1 MQSFKEF
8 VSNLSEAVN
17 RGFKAERRLVKHLNK
32 HGLMRGRGA
41 GNSSETDFHL
51 IDKRTTPA
59 TKIKGK
65 AGNKIK
71 SEHKSSV
78 SRAVFGQLTLT
89 RHPQTGKWHISD
101 AARARRPEYA
111 RHIENATVTVNGRKK
126 KLLDHLN
133 SASSSSDVHSD
144 TTDLKPAQAYMNDH
158 GVDVAHIDSH
168 GTYRAGLS
176 HSEDRHGL
184 GLPKMQGEGR
194 FRVRQKVKT
203 RPNSKM
209 VEFRITNLK
218 KSKVD
223 IGTDDGANTIKKRL
237 GH

>member
-1 MQSFKEF
+1 MISFKEF
-8 VSNLSEAVN
+8 ITTLNEAVN
-17 RGFKAERRLVKHLNK
+17 RGYTAERKLVRHLNK

-51 IDKRTTPA
+51 IDKRSTPA
-59 TKIKGK
+59 TRIKGK
-65 AGNKIK
+65 ASNKIK
-71 SEHKSSV
+71 SEHKSSI

-89 RHPQTGKWHISD
+89 KHPQTGKWHISD
-101 AARARRPEYA
+101 AARTRRPEYA
-111 RHIENATVTVNGRKK
+111 KHIEKATVTVNGRKK
-126 KLLDHLN
+126 NLLDHLN
-133 SASSSSDVHSD
+133 STNTSSDIHSD
-144 TTDLKPAQAYMNDH
+144 PTDLKPAHAYMHDH

-168 GTYRAGLS
+168 GTYRAGHS

-184 GLPKMQGEGR
+184 GLPRMQGEGR

-209 VEFRITNLK
+209 VEFRITDLK